1 MQTFYT
7 DHSFTVTAQHLDYRR
22 LGKQRVETKQILMTL
37 LGESNGWRN
46 HPAVRMWEGYETALC
61 WYGMAM
67 CWEWRQRKYVDNL
80 QPYFQKT
87 YMELVQF
94 EKEKPERLSEGVI
107 MSIDD
112 ELYKLREDSD
122 DLGYDLGYDL
132 GAWRQYG
139 LGDLLPWWMDPEN
152 PISDA
157 MIASHRSNLIR
168 KKPEHYSELWPEL
181 DGSLEYLWP
190 V

>member
-37 LGESNGWRN
+37 LGESKGWRN
-46 HPAVRMWEGYETALC
+46 HPAVRMWEGYEIALC
-61 WYGMAM
+61 WYGLAM
-67 CWEWRQRKYVDNL
+67 CWEWRQRQYVDNL

-87 YMELVQF
+87 YMELVP
-94 EKEKPERLSEGVI
+94 K
-107 MSIDD
+107 D
-112 ELYKLREDSD
+112 
-122 DLGYDLGYDL
+122 YDDL
-132 GAWRQYG
+132 GAWRKYD